1 MLRIGQWT
9 LRLALLLIVAGLLG
23 GFGLMLFGYPE
34 PGMSLVTLVPFGFV
48 IGFAGLAIVVLHEK
62 RDG

>member
-23 GFGLMLFGYPE
+23 GFGLILAGHTDT
-34 PGMSLVTLVPFGFV
+34 GMAVVTLVPFGFV

-62 RDG
+62 RGR

>member
-23 GFGLMLFGYPE
+23 GFGLMLA
-34 PGMSLVTLVPFGFV
+34 VTPTP
-48 IGFAGLAIVVLHEK
+48 A
-62 RDG
+62 